1 MNLETRKESVILRP
15 KERCE
20 QRWVGL
26 KEVWKTDELE
36 TTNIYEQASERG
48 ILNVEGQEPSEKGS
62 ILYASPCHQ

>member
-36 TTNIYEQASERG
+36 TTNIYEQVSERG
-48 ILNVEGQEPSEKGS
+48 MLNVEG
-62 ILYASPCHQ
+62 